1 MNKECVYVDEKIV
14 VSDENGNNK
23 IIENSD
29 KINEILVQENV
40 VEAIE
45 EKTLELKEKL
55 IQNKVSKHFIPEYF
69 LTTICGLI
77 ISNLLFKYVFE
88 LGNMFTDPII
98 GPFNAI
104 FLMGGILI
112 PAFSLFDIFGYVDYK
127 QKKKE
132 NHGDILEYNYLSK
145 KLEQEKS
152 KLEELKKEQVIISEP
167 QEFKVEK
174 VDDLER
180 LRELRNKLS
189 LYNRLG
195 YNMDKYYRY
204 YQAGRLEE
212 KLSGQY
218 DESSINEIMEYFETK
233 DSYPVKKKCR
243 KK

>member
-1 MNKECVYVDEKIV
+1 MIKECVYVDEKVV
-14 VSDENGNNK
+14 VSDENGNNR

-45 EKTLELKEKL
+45 EKIEELKEKL
-55 IQNKVSKHFIPEYF
+55 IKNKVSKHFVPENF

-77 ISNLLFKYVFE
+77 ISDLLFKYVFKVNI
-88 LGNMFTDPII
+88 LTDLII
-98 GPFNAI
+98 GPFNPI
-104 FLMGGILI
+104 FLMGGIII
-112 PAFSLFDIFGYVDYK
+112 PAFSLFDVFKYFDYK
-127 QKKKE
+127 QMKKE
-132 NHGDILEYNYLSK
+132 KQGDILEYKYLSK

-152 KLEELKKEQVIISEP
+152 KLEELKKEQVIISDP

-180 LRELRNKLS
+180 LKELRNKLS

-195 YNMDKYYRY
+195 YNMNKYYRY

-212 KLSGQY
+212 KLSRQY
-218 DESSINEIMEYFETK
+218 DESSISEIREYFETK
-233 DSYPVKKKCR
+233 DSSLVKKKCR

>member
-14 VSDENGNNK
+14 VSDENGNNR

-55 IQNKVSKHFIPEYF
+55 IQNKVSKHFIPENF
-69 LTTICGLI
+69 LTAICGLI
-77 ISNLLFKYVFE
+77 ISDLLFKYVFKVNI
-88 LGNMFTDPII
+88 LTDLII

-104 FLMGGILI
+104 FLMGGIII
-112 PAFSLFDIFGYVDYK
+112 PAFSLLDVFKYFDYK
-127 QKKKE
+127 QMKKE
-132 NHGDILEYNYLSK
+132 KQGDILEYNYLSK

-152 KLEELKKEQVIISEP
+152 KLEELKKEQVIIGDP

-174 VDDLER
+174 VDDFER
-180 LRELRNKLS
+180 LKELRNKLS

-195 YNMDKYYRY
+195 YNMNKYYRY
-204 YQAGRLEE
+204 YQAGKLEK
-212 KLSGQY
+212 KLSRQY
-218 DESSINEIMEYFETK
+218 DESSISEIKEYFETK
-233 DSYPVKKKCR
+233 DSSLVKKKCR

>member
-1 MNKECVYVDEKIV
+1 MNKECVYVDEKVV
-14 VSDENGNNK
+14 VSDENGNNR

-55 IQNKVSKHFIPEYF
+55 IKNKVSKHFIPEYF
-69 LTTICGLI
+69 LATICGLI
-77 ISNLLFKYVFE
+77 ISDLLFKYVFKVNI
-88 LGNMFTDPII
+88 LTDLII
-98 GPFNAI
+98 GPFNPI
-104 FLMGGILI
+104 FLMGGIII
-112 PAFSLFDIFGYVDYK
+112 PTFSLFDVFRYFDYK
-127 QKKKE
+127 QMKKE
-132 NHGDILEYNYLSK
+132 KQGDILEYNYLSK

-152 KLEELKKEQVIISEP
+152 KLEELKKEQVIISDP

-180 LRELRNKLS
+180 LKELRNKLS

-195 YNMDKYYRY
+195 YNMNKYYRY
-204 YQAGRLEE
+204 YQAGKLEK
-212 KLSGQY
+212 KLSRQY
-218 DESSINEIMEYFETK
+218 DESSISEIKEYFETK
-233 DSYPVKKKCR
+233 DSSPLKKKCR

>member
-14 VSDENGNNK
+14 VSDENGNNR

-45 EKTLELKEKL
+45 EKIEELKEKL
-55 IQNKVSKHFIPEYF
+55 IKNKVSKHFIPEYF
-69 LTTICGLI
+69 LATICGLI
-77 ISNLLFKYVFE
+77 ISYLSFKYVFKVNI
-88 LGNMFTDPII
+88 LTDLII
-98 GPFNAI
+98 GPFNPI
-104 FLMGGILI
+104 FLMGGIII
-112 PAFSLFDIFGYVDYK
+112 PAFSLFDVFKYFDYK
-127 QKKKE
+127 QMKKE
-132 NHGDILEYNYLSK
+132 KQGDILEYKYLSK

-152 KLEELKKEQVIISEP
+152 KLEELKKEQVIISDP

-180 LRELRNKLS
+180 LKELRNKLS

-195 YNMDKYYRY
+195 YNMNKYYRY
-204 YQAGRLEE
+204 YQEGKLEK
-212 KLSGQY
+212 KLSRQY
-218 DESSINEIMEYFETK
+218 DESSISEIMEYFETK
-233 DSYPVKKKCR
+233 DSSLVKKKCR

>member
-14 VSDENGNNK
+14 VSDENGNNR
-23 IIENSD
+23 IIQNSD

-40 VEAIE
+40 VEVIE

-77 ISNLLFKYVFE
+77 ISGLVFKYVYK
-88 LGNMFTDPII
+88 LNILTDPMI

-112 PAFSLFDIFGYVDYK
+112 PTFSLFDIFGYFDYK

-152 KLEELKKEQVIISEP
+152 KLEELKKEQVIINNP

-189 LYNRLG
+189 LYNSLG

-212 KLSGQY
+212 KLGGQY
-218 DESSINEIMEYFETK
+218 DESSISEIREYFETK
-233 DSYPVKKKCR
+233 DSCPVKKKCR

>member
-1 MNKECVYVDEKIV
+1 MNKECVYVDEKVV
-14 VSDENGNNK
+14 VSDENGNNR

-55 IQNKVSKHFIPEYF
+55 IKNKVSKHFIPEYF
-69 LTTICGLI
+69 LATICGLI
-77 ISNLLFKYVFE
+77 ISDLLFKYVFKVNI
-88 LGNMFTDPII
+88 LTDLII
-98 GPFNAI
+98 GPFNPI
-104 FLMGGILI
+104 FLIGGIII
-112 PAFSLFDIFGYVDYK
+112 PTFSLFDVFRYFDYK
-127 QKKKE
+127 QMKKE
-132 NHGDILEYNYLSK
+132 KQGDILEYNYLSK

-152 KLEELKKEQVIISEP
+152 KLEELKKEQVIISDP

-180 LRELRNKLS
+180 LKELRNKLS
-189 LYNRLG
+189 IYNSLG
-195 YNMDKYYRY
+195 YNMNKYYRY
-204 YQAGRLEE
+204 YQAGKLEE

-218 DESSINEIMEYFETK
+218 DESSISEIKEYFETK
-233 DSYPVKKKCR
+233 DSSLVKKKCR

>member
-14 VSDENGNNK
+14 VSDENGNNR

-55 IQNKVSKHFIPEYF
+55 IKNKVSKHFIPEYF
-69 LTTICGLI
+69 LATICGLI
-77 ISNLLFKYVFE
+77 ISDLLFKYVFKVNI
-88 LGNMFTDPII
+88 LTDLII
-98 GPFNAI
+98 GPFNPI
-104 FLMGGILI
+104 FLMGGIII
-112 PAFSLFDIFGYVDYK
+112 PTFSLFDVFRYFDYK
-127 QKKKE
+127 QMKKE
-132 NHGDILEYNYLSK
+132 KQGDILEYNYLSK

-152 KLEELKKEQVIISEP
+152 KLEELKKEQVIISDP

-180 LRELRNKLS
+180 LKELRNKLS

-195 YNMDKYYRY
+195 YNMNKYYRY
-204 YQAGRLEE
+204 YQAGKLEK
-212 KLSGQY
+212 KLSRQY
-218 DESSINEIMEYFETK
+218 DESSISEIKEYFETK
-233 DSYPVKKKCR
+233 DSSLVKKKCR

>member
-14 VSDENGNNK
+14 VSDENGNNR

-45 EKTLELKEKL
+45 EKIEELKEKL
-55 IQNKVSKHFIPEYF
+55 IQNKVSKHFIPENF
-69 LTTICGLI
+69 VTAICGLI
-77 ISNLLFKYVFE
+77 ISDLLFKYVFKVNI
-88 LGNMFTDPII
+88 LTDLII

-104 FLMGGILI
+104 FLMGGIFI
-112 PAFSLFDIFGYVDYK
+112 PAFCLFDVLNYFVYK
-127 QKKKE
+127 QMKKE
-132 NHGDILEYNYLSK
+132 KQGDILEYNYLSK

-152 KLEELKKEQVIISEP
+152 KLEELKKEQVMISNP

-180 LRELRNKLS
+180 LKELRNKLS

-195 YNMDKYYRY
+195 YNMNKYYRY

-218 DESSINEIMEYFETK
+218 DESSISEIKEYFETK
-233 DSYPVKKKCR
+233 DSSLVKKKCR

>member
-14 VSDENGNNK
+14 VSDENGNNR
-23 IIENSD
+23 IIQNSD
-29 KINEILVQENV
+29 RINEILVQENV
-40 VEAIE
+40 VEVIE

-55 IQNKVSKHFIPEYF
+55 IKNKVSKHFIPDYF

-77 ISNLLFKYVFE
+77 ISVLVFKYVYK
-88 LGNMFTDPII
+88 LNILTDPMI

-104 FLMGGILI
+104 FLMGGIII

-180 LRELRNKLS
+180 LKELRNKLS
-189 LYNRLG
+189 LYNSLG

-204 YQAGRLEE
+204 YQSGRLEE

-218 DESSINEIMEYFETK
+218 DESSISEIREYFETK
-233 DSYPVKKKCR
+233 DSFPVKKKCR